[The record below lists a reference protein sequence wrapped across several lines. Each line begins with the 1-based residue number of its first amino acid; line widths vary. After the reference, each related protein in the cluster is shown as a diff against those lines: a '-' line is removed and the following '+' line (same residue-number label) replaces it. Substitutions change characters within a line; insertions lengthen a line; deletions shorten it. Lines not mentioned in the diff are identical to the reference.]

1 MNYNSLITL
10 FFFLSMIPWA
20 LLYSLLFNI
29 DTKKKSNIQ
38 VFLLV
43 VQCLA
48 FIMYVYLNETK

>member
-48 FIMYVYLNETK
+48 FIIYVYLNETK